1 MKGKFIALTVLM
13 SAIVTFTGCVAKP
26 QDTKDV
32 KIIDKTQK
40 EDTNKEAD
48 SKDKDGNKGGSDLNE
63 KKEVLD
69 KDTNELTK
77 SMVEDYAKE
86 AMLALK
92 EKDMDKLSKL
102 IHPEKGVRFSPYTYV
117 EKDKDLVFTAEKV
130 KGLMEDT
137 KKYTWGVY
145 DGIGEPIELTFADY
159 YEKFVYDADFIKA
172 PQVGY
177 NKAIG
182 NGNTIN
188 NSFEFYKNSIIIEY
202 HFPGIEEKYE
212 GMDWR
217 SLKLVFE
224 KHKDKW
230 YIVGIIHD
238 QWTI

>member
-1 MKGKFIALTVLM
+1 MKGKFIALTVIM
-13 SAIVTFTGCVAKP
+13 SSILSLGGCVVKP
-26 QDTKDV
+26 KDTNDV
-32 KIIDKTQK
+32 KIIEKSQTEETQK
-40 EDTNKEAD
+40 EVD
-48 SKDKDGNKGGSDLNE
+48 SAGKNTKKDESDLNE
-63 KKEVLD
+63 KKEVLE
-69 KDTNELTK
+69 KDTKELTK

-86 AMLALK
+86 AMAALK
-92 EKDMDKLSKL
+92 EKDMDKLSQL

-117 EKDKDLVFTAEKV
+117 EKDKDLVFSADKV
-130 KGLMEDT
+130 KNLMEDT
-137 KKYTWGVY
+137 KKYIWGVY
-145 DGIGEPIELTFADY
+145 DGIGEPIELTFSDY
-159 YEKFVYDADFIKA
+159 YKKFVYDADFINA

-182 NGNTIN
+182 TGNTIN

-202 HFPGIEEKYE
+202 HFPGIELKYE

-224 KHKDKW
+224 KYQDKW